1 MGFGEEQ
8 METKYIP
15 MMLFSVGSRRW
26 MWSIKDGKNWMNI
39 ERTDRLKMYKMT
51 QILFGT
57 RRHVRDH
64 PISVSVCSCINL
76 VTYTMH
82 HIVTIAIVHVAGICC
97 G

>member
-1 MGFGEEQ
+1 MTRECSRVVTVVCGVLAFGTRRGVGFGEEQ

-57 RRHVRDH
+57 EEACKRSPH
-64 PISVSVCSCINL
+64 
-76 VTYTMH
+76 
-82 HIVTIAIVHVAGICC
+82 
-97 G
+97 